1 MAEDFAAGPGW
12 VEVGVVEAAVDSV
25 AGAETTAAVVD
36 LAGLAEGVLV
46 AVGLVGI
53 GRNSCQ
59 WAVVRDPSGI
69 SVRS

>member
-1 MAEDFAAGPGW
+1 
-12 VEVGVVEAAVDSV
+12 
-25 AGAETTAAVVD
+25 VD

-59 WAVVRDPSGI
+59 WSVVRDPSGI